1 MAYQLLFDGP
11 LLVIRLFGVVRP
23 TDLDGAA
30 GELLALED
38 GGRNTPPRLCDLR
51 DVTEANISYADMARL
66 AERTRSRPL
75 AADVRSAIVVAQP
88 VQLGFARM
96 FQILSEHPRV
106 TVHIFDDETAA
117 RTWVMGGAL
126 DHELTVSK
134 SGDYP

>member
-1 MAYQLLFDGP
+1 MAYQISFDGP
-11 LLVIRLFGVVRP
+11 LLVIRFFGALGP
-23 TDLDGAA
+23 ADLDAA
-30 GELLALED
+30 ADEVFAIED

-51 DVTEANISYADMARL
+51 DVAEANIAYADMARL

-96 FQILSEHPRV
+96 FQILNEHPRV
-106 TVHIFDDETAA
+106 TVRIFDDETAA
-117 RTWVMGGAL
+117 RTWLAGGAL

-134 SGDYP
+134 SGDNP